1 MKESKR
7 IEMLELHQG
16 KVSVVLDTDTACEV
30 DDQFAVAYAVRS
42 AEAGELVLEGLHATQ
57 FSDDPADGMERS
69 YQEIHKVLDLMG
81 NTEYKNIVYRGAD
94 RKMTKGE
101 PVMSD
106 AVNHLIELAKDESR
120 EGPLYVVA
128 IGSGT
133 NIASAL
139 MAAPEIKEKI
149 VLVWLAGN
157 VMHWSNVA
165 EYNIGQDIT
174 AAQYIFDSGVPLVLL
189 PAYNVV
195 EALSTTIY
203 ELEHFLGGKNDLCDF
218 LVENVRKYSE
228 KDAKPNEAWTKVIW
242 DIAGIAYIVNP
253 KEWFI
258 SRLIPTPILSD
269 PKDWEWDMKWA
280 SDPTRP
286 TMRIVDYV
294 ERSPIFQD
302 VFDKL
307 VK

>member
-1 MKESKR
+1 MTEYKR
-7 IEMLELHQG
+7 IEMLEYPNG

-42 AEAGELVLEGLHATQ
+42 AEAGEIVLEGLHATH
-57 FSDDPADGMERS
+57 FGDEADSMEKS
-69 YQEIHKVLDLMG
+69 YQEIHKILDLMG
-81 NTEYKNIVYRGAD
+81 SPEYKNIVYRGAAH
-94 RKMTKGE
+94 KMTKDE
-101 PVMSD
+101 PVMSE
-106 AVNHLIELAKDESR
+106 AAEHLIALAKDESR
-120 EGPLYVVA
+120 EGPLYVVS

-133 NIASAL
+133 NVASAL

-165 EYNIGQDIT
+165 EYNIGQDII
-174 AAQYIFDSGVPLVLL
+174 AAQYIFDSGVPMVML
-189 PAYNVV
+189 PAFNVV
-195 EALSTTIY
+195 SALSISIY
-203 ELEHFLGGKNDLCDF
+203 ELEHFLDGKNDLCTF
-218 LVENVRKYSE
+218 LVENVRKYGE

-242 DIAGIAYIVNP
+242 DIAGIAYILNA

-258 SRLIPTPILSD
+258 TRLIPTPILSD
-269 PKDWEWDMKWA
+269 PRDDSWDMKWS

-286 TMRIVDYV
+286 TMRIGDYL
-294 ERSPIFQD
+294 ERAPIFQD